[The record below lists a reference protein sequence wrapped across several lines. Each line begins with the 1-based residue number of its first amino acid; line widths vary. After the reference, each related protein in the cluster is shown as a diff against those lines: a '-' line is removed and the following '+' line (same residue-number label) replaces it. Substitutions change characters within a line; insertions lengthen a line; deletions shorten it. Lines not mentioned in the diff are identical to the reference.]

1 VQVCYTAGSVY
12 TVENRAGR
20 LIEVKI
26 GSPLSMEDVQQ
37 FVQKYQA
44 VMRQVPGGKY
54 IGVVNLLEA
63 YVFPPAVI
71 QALSQ
76 LLSGAGSHV
85 MRSAFLIGESA
96 VFGLQ
101 VERVIH
107 DAKHPDRRA
116 FRNGREL
123 VTWLAE
129 ILTPGE
135 KREVER
141 FIGEAR
147 PTGSAAWPVS
157 HTKPQ

>member
-1 VQVCYTAGSVY
+1 VRVCYTVGSVY
-12 TVENRAGR
+12 TVENRIGR
-20 LIEVKI
+20 VIEVKI

-37 FVQKYQA
+37 FVQRYQT

-85 MRSAFLIGESA
+85 VRSAFLIGESA

-101 VERVIH
+101 VERVIR
-107 DAKHPDRRA
+107 DANHPDRRA
-116 FRNGREL
+116 FRNGRDL
-123 VTWLAE
+123 VTWIGE

-141 FIGEAR
+141 FIGEAV
-147 PTGSAAWPVS
+147 PA
-157 HTKPQ
+157 HK

>member
-1 VQVCYTAGSVY
+1 MY

-26 GSPLSMEDVQQ
+26 GSPLTMEDVQQ

-44 VMRQVPGGKY
+44 VMRQIPGGKY

-85 MRSAFLIGESA
+85 VRSAFLIGESA

-135 KREVER
+135 KR
-141 FIGEAR
+141 FISEAH
-147 PTGSAAWPVS
+147 PAPVAWPVS
-157 HTKPQ
+157 HTKPR